1 MVRKTE
7 YLCVFLSGGI
17 IYNLIELAWRGYS
30 HWSMTVAGGICLLL
44 IHMINQKL
52 HDKSLL
58 LRYLTGCVIITVVE
72 FVAGIIV
79 NVVFKLYVWDYSA
92 IPGNIMGQICPLFSF
107 FWFLITILA
116 CLVSDASRRFFNFL
130 INREENAADG

>member
-44 IHMINQKL
+44 IHIINQKL

-79 NVVFKLYVWDYSA
+79 NVVFKLNVWDYSA

-107 FWFLITILA
+107 FWFLITIPA
-116 CLVSDASRRFFNFL
+116 CLVSDASRRFFNYL
-130 INREENAADG
+130 INREEKAADG

>member
-107 FWFLITILA
+107 FWFLITIPA